1 MGQQGRKE
9 FRIVS
14 EIDMTFTTTRNF
26 DNWIDGSWRQA
37 SGREIERRNPSNG
50 ALVSRFRDSTVADVD
65 MAVLSAKTAFRTKWA
80 GATGAERSAVLAR
93 AADIIRRRADEL
105 AFFEMAESGKPAKQ
119 ARVEIER
126 SSMLWDYA
134 ATQARSV
141 TGDSFGQ
148 LGDCYFAA
156 TVRAPL
162 GVAAIITPWN
172 FPFLIISQ
180 KLPFALAAGC
190 AAVVKPSELTSATTL
205 LLGEILQEAGLPDG
219 VLNIVAGSGAT
230 CGDLLLRH
238 PDIDMISF
246 TGSTRVGKHAMRVGA
261 DGMKKVSL
269 ELGGKNAH
277 IVMADA
283 DLDNA
288 LDAALHGAFLNAGQS
303 CNQGSRLLLQSSI
316 AAEFI
321 RKFVDCAARVT
332 VGDTQADGML
342 LGPIINKDQYDKI
355 VDYIAVGKAE
365 GATLALSGTH
375 REENGG
381 YFIHPT
387 VFTGVRPHMRIA
399 REEIFGPVV
408 SILEFETLEDAIAL
422 ANESV
427 YGLSAG
433 IWTGNVSH
441 AMKAV
446 QSLNAGTVWVNTYLD
461 GPAELP
467 FGGVGESGIGREVG
481 RLGVEE
487 FTDIKTVQ
495 IRSGGYGR
503 RWIGQAIEAPNA

>member
-1 MGQQGRKE
+1 
-9 FRIVS
+9 
-14 EIDMTFTTTRNF
+14 MTSATVRHFH
-26 DNWIDGSWRQA
+26 NWIDGAWLEA
-37 SGREIERRNPSNG
+37 GGPEIERCNPSNG
-50 ALVSRFRDSTVADVD
+50 ALVSRFRGSTEEDVNI
-65 MAVLSAKTAFRTKWA
+65 AVNSAKRAFRTTWA
-80 GATGAERSAVLAR
+80 GATGAERSAVLVK
-93 AADIIRRRADEL
+93 AADAIRRRADEL

-134 ATQARSV
+134 ATQARAV

-148 LGDCYFAA
+148 LGDAYFAA
-156 TVRAPL
+156 TLREPL

-205 LLGEILQEAGLPDG
+205 LLGEILKESGLPDG
-219 VLNIVAGSGAT
+219 VVNIVAGSGAT

-238 PDIDMISF
+238 PGIDMISF
-246 TGSTRVGKHAMRVGA
+246 TGSTQVGKHAMRVGA

-283 DLDNA
+283 DLENA
-288 LDAALHGAFLNAGQS
+288 LDATLHGAFLNAGQS

-316 AAEFI
+316 AAAFT
-321 RKFVDCAARVT
+321 RKFVDHAAQVT
-332 VGDTQADGML
+332 VGDTQAAGVL
-342 LGPIINKDQYDKI
+342 LGPIINKEQYEKI
-355 VDYIAVGKAE
+355 IQYIAVGKDE
-365 GATLALSGTH
+365 GATLALGGTY

-381 YFIHPT
+381 RFIDPT
-387 VFTGVRPHMRIA
+387 IFTGVKPHMRIA
-399 REEIFGPVV
+399 QEEIFGPVV
-408 SILEFETLEDAIAL
+408 SILEFETLDEAISL
-422 ANESV
+422 ANDSV

-433 IWTGNVSH
+433 IWTGNVSA
-441 AMKAV
+441 AMRAAR
-446 QSLNAGTVWVNTYLD
+446 SLNAGTVWVNTYLD

-481 RLGVEE
+481 RIGVEE
-487 FTDIKTVQ
+487 FMDIKTIQ
-495 IRSGGYGR
+495 IRSGGYSP
-503 RWIGQAIEAPNA
+503 RWIGSAIGVPNV

>member
-1 MGQQGRKE
+1 LFRKIE
-9 FRIVS
+9 
-14 EIDMTFTTTRNF
+14 MTFTTARNF
-26 DNWIDGSWRQA
+26 GNWIDGSWRQA
-37 SGREIERRNPSNG
+37 AGREIERRNPSNG
-50 ALVSRFRDSTVADVD
+50 APVSLFRDSTESDVD
-65 MAVLSAKTAFRTKWA
+65 MAVSCAKDAFRTRWA
-80 GATGAERSAVLAR
+80 GATGAERSTVLAN

-134 ATQARSV
+134 ATQARSI

-148 LGDCYFAA
+148 LGDSYFAA
-156 TVRAPL
+156 TLREPL
-162 GVAAIITPWN
+162 GVVAIITPWN

-180 KLPFALAAGC
+180 KLLPFALAAGC

-205 LLGEILQEAGLPDG
+205 LLGEILKDAGLPDG
-219 VLNIVAGSGAT
+219 VLNVVAGSGAT
-230 CGDLLLRH
+230 CGDLLLNH
-238 PDIDMISF
+238 PGIDMISF
-246 TGSTRVGKHAMRVGA
+246 TGSTKVGKHAMRVGA
-261 DGMKKVSL
+261 NGMKKVSL

-303 CNQGSRLLLQSSI
+303 CNQGSRLLIQASI
-316 AAEFI
+316 APEFI
-321 RKFVDCAARVT
+321 RKFVDCAGQVT
-332 VGDTQADGML
+332 VGDTQAEGVL

-365 GATLALSGTH
+365 GATLALGGTH

-381 YFIHPT
+381 HFIDPT
-387 VFTGVRPHMRIA
+387 IFTGVKPHMRIA

-422 ANESV
+422 ANASV

-433 IWTGNVSH
+433 IWTGNVSA

-446 QSLNAGTVWVNTYLD
+446 RSLNAGTVWVNTYLD

-481 RLGVEE
+481 KLGVEE
-487 FTDIKTVQ
+487 FTDVKTVQ
-495 IRSGGYGR
+495 IRSGGYSR
-503 RWIGQAIEAPNA
+503 RWIGHAIEAPNA